1 MKRVGIIS
9 YHSGHNYG
17 TMLQAYALQYAISKL
32 GIQEVEYI
40 NYVDGK
46 PFREASWTVRIQK
59 IKDKLELGF
68 FQLAYQCLF
77 RKKLE
82 TIAEKYNCFFHD
94 YINTSKVSYSS
105 IQELK
110 NNPPQYDVYIVGSD
124 QTWNPTFLKDN
135 GAYFLC
141 FLDEHYSKNSYASSL
156 GVYSLT
162 EEQKVLYK
170 DYLKSFRYIS
180 CRENVN
186 AAVLSSL
193 LKRRVE
199 HVLDPTLLLDA
210 DDWRSIEIKCNL
222 PDKYVLCYCL
232 GEKKSVREFARKLG
246 LRHNLPV
253 FYIPSNY
260 RDLYYKNVLF
270 NIGPLEFIYLFR
282 HATYI
287 CTDSFH
293 GTAFSINFE
302 KNFYSFYKR
311 NGNETC
317 GDNSRILH
325 LLKEFSLLNRL
336 KFDEFE
342 EEEDINYK
350 DSIEQYLKSKRNTSY
365 SFLNQ
370 ILFND

>member
-1 MKRVGIIS
+1 M
-9 YHSGHNYG
+9 
-17 TMLQAYALQYAISKL
+17 
-32 GIQEVEYI
+32 
-40 NYVDGK
+40 
-46 PFREASWTVRIQK
+46 
-59 IKDKLELGF
+59 
-68 FQLAYQCLF
+68 
-77 RKKLE
+77 
-82 TIAEKYNCFFHD
+82 
-94 YINTSKVSYSS
+94 
-105 IQELK
+105 
-110 NNPPQYDVYIVGSD
+110 
-124 QTWNPTFLKDN
+124 KDN

-156 GVYSLT
+156 GVYSLA

-311 NGNETC
+311 KGDETC

-350 DSIEQYLKSKRNTSY
+350 DSVEQYLKSKRNTSY

>member
-17 TMLQAYALQYAISKL
+17 TMLQAYALQCAIKKL

-46 PFREASWTVRIQK
+46 PFREASWTVRFQK
-59 IKDKLELGF
+59 IKDKLKLGF
-68 FQLAYQCLF
+68 FQLAYQFLF
-77 RKKLE
+77 RKKIMF
-82 TIAEKYNCFFHD
+82 IAEKYNRFFQD
-94 YINTSKVSYSS
+94 YINTSETFYSS
-105 IQELK
+105 IEELK
-110 NNPPQYDVYIVGSD
+110 KNPPQYDIYIVGSD

-141 FLDEHYSKNSYASSL
+141 FLDEHYLKNSYASSL

-162 EEQKVLYK
+162 EEQKLLYK
-170 DYLKSFRYIS
+170 EYLKSFRYIS

-186 AAVLSSL
+186 AVVLSSL
-193 LKRRVE
+193 LKRKVE

-210 DDWRSIEIKCNL
+210 DDWRSIEIKCDV

-246 LRHNLPV
+246 LRHGLPV

-260 RDLYYKNVLF
+260 RDLCYKNVLF

-293 GTAFSINFE
+293 GTAFSINFG

-311 NGNETC
+311 KGDVSC

-336 KFDEFE
+336 KFEEFE

-350 DSIEQYLKSKRNTSY
+350 DSVEQYLKLQRNTSY